1 MTAKKTQQQREQRT
15 RTKSTAPKHYTGG
28 KGAALDPTLRREFA
42 RLYVQGMP
50 AVSAW
55 RAVYPNRKDSQHTAR
70 KEACLFLRHPATQV
84 MVEELRA
91 QAHEN
96 ISTNMNE
103 WLASN
108 LRPIRF
114 DPARMYD
121 EDGNL
126 LHVRDMDQDTRA
138 CLQEVTH
145 EEWKTISK
153 SDDGQETVTVKT
165 RTVKVKYRSPDG
177 AEERLGK
184 YHGAFKQDNEQQ
196 APRLFDSLPR
206 ELQQALYERLAGNS
220 SAS

>member
-1 MTAKKTQQQREQRT
+1 MTAKKKPPQRAQ
-15 RTKSTAPKHYTGG
+15 RTKSTAPPSRKGG
-28 KGAALDPTLRREFA
+28 RGASLDPTLRREFA
-42 RLYVQGMP
+42 RLYVQGET
-50 AVSAW
+50 ALAAW
-55 RAVYPNRKDSQHTAR
+55 RAVRPDRKDAAPSAR
-70 KEACLFLRHPATQV
+70 KEALLLLRHPATQV

-91 QAHEN
+91 QAHEK
-96 ISTNMNE
+96 ISTSMNE

-114 DPARMYD
+114 DPARLYD

-153 SDDGQETVTVKT
+153 SDDGQESVTVKT
-165 RTVKVKYRSPDG
+165 RVVKVKYRSPDG

-184 YHGAFKQDNEQQ
+184 YHGAFKQDNEQK

-206 ELQQALYERLAGNS
+206 ELQAALYERLSGS
-220 SAS
+220 SGAS